1 MIWSQGDE
9 SGREQAKWK
18 SKTEVKK
25 MEGKPALT
33 CLSYTLFKSY

>member
-1 MIWSQGDE
+1 MTWSQGDK

-18 SKTEVKK
+18 SKAEVKK

-33 CLSYTLFKSY
+33 CLSYTSV